1 MNATPSGGSGIQIKN
16 TDHYT
21 NNYADGS
28 VPQWEVGQQEL
39 QALGVTTSKYP
50 CVQKGSAY
58 EETLTSANSVN
69 GAEPQN
75 ATTVTVDAGTGF
87 AVGDIIEF
95 GDASANF
102 NVAPSGEFYKVTAI
116 NTHVLTIARVN
127 PSNPNDLSTNQT
139 GLKDDVVDNA
149 RIKRRWE
156 YYYLFDGA

>member
-1 MNATPSGGSGIQIKN
+1 MVQ
-16 TDHYT
+16 
-21 NNYADGS
+21 
-28 VPQWEVGQQEL
+28 PQKAQL
-39 QALGVTTSKYP
+39 QLQLMQV
-50 CVQKGSAY
+50 
-58 EETLTSANSVN
+58 
-69 GAEPQN
+69 
-75 ATTVTVDAGTGF
+75 GF

-127 PSNPNDLSTNQT
+127 PSNPNGLSVNQT

-156 YYYLFDGA
+156 YYYLFDGLFQVTSQYALTMVEQTMNFT

>member
-1 MNATPSGGSGIQIKN
+1 MYKK
-16 TDHYT
+16 
-21 NNYADGS
+21 
-28 VPQWEVGQQEL
+28 V
-39 QALGVTTSKYP
+39 
-50 CVQKGSAY
+50 SAY

-69 GAEPQN
+69 GAESKG

-127 PSNPNDLSTNQT
+127 PSNPNGLSIQSNWF
-139 GLKDDVVDNA
+139 
-149 RIKRRWE
+149 KRRCCRQR
-156 YYYLFDGA
+156 